1 MQKKIELLAPAGSYE
16 AFIAAVENG
25 ADAVY
30 LGGNLFNARASAT
43 NFSDSELEKVICY
56 AHLRNVKV
64 YITLNIL
71 INDKEFEQA
80 VDFAKRV
87 YEMGADAFI
96 VQDLGL
102 AFALRQVIPNINLH
116 LSTQATVY
124 NELAIETVDNL
135 NFERIVLARELS
147 LSQIEKICES
157 TNKEIEVFVHGAM
170 CICYSGQC
178 RFSSLIGERS
188 GNRGKC
194 AQPCRLPY
202 TLIKNDKI
210 VSQSYSLSPKDMCGL
225 EQLPELIKMGVASLK
240 IEGRMKNPEYVAEVT
255 RVYRKYIDEYYDK
268 KQVVVNDKDK
278 QELAQVFNRGNFT
291 TGYLLKNEGPNLM
304 ARTRSKHW
312 GIYLG
317 EVTDYIAKRKLV
329 KIKLDND
336 LAMNDGIEILN
347 KELSGNIV
355 TYIAKEKTQ
364 IREAKKGEEVWIGDI
379 SGNIEKG
386 QKVYKITSKKLNE
399 ELKESFNGKFY
410 KKVQIEAKIQI
421 KENKKIKLQI
431 KENDNVVEVES
442 EFIPVAAIN
451 KPIDEETIEKNLSK
465 LGNTPFI
472 LAKCEIDL
480 DDNLLVP
487 VSVINDLRR
496 QAVEKLEQIKSKVD
510 VIKDYNKLNVKLS
523 QNEVANK
530 KVSAYLYNSND
541 LAGLEEADRVYVPIE
556 KYNQLI
562 NVKNQEIIPYVK
574 TITLN
579 NEFSKYNFDKVLI
592 GNISHIKEFEGKEI
606 YADNS
611 LNVFN
616 SYTCEYLKQLG
627 VKGVN
632 LSFELNLE
640 QLKNI
645 KADLETEVVVY
656 GYLPLMISEHCV
668 IGSEIAKC
676 INCGLCE
683 KDDYYLQDRTNRTF
697 RILTDRQN
705 CRNII
710 LNAKKIFA
718 PEVVEELKNI
728 EYFRAYFL
736 DETPEERGEIIRL
749 IKEGKKTSCV
759 GYTAGHFY
767 RGV

>member
-1 MQKKIELLAPAGSYE
+1 MQKIELLAPAGGYE

-30 LGGNLFNARASAT
+30 LGGSLFNARASAL
-43 NFSDSELEKVICY
+43 NFSDEELEKAICY

-71 INDKEFEQA
+71 INDTEFEQA
-80 VDFAKRV
+80 IEFTKKA
-87 YEMGADAFI
+87 YSMGADAFI

-124 NELAIETVDNL
+124 NELAIETVGNL

-147 LSQIEKICES
+147 LAQIEDICKK
-157 TNKEIEVFVHGAM
+157 TNREIEVFVHGAI

-202 TLIKNDKI
+202 TLLKNTEK
-210 VSQSYSLSPKDMCGL
+210 VSQSYCLSPKDMCGL
-225 EQLPELIKMGVASLK
+225 EQLPALIEMGVRSLK

-255 RVYRKYIDEYYDK
+255 RVYRKYIDEYYSK
-268 KQVVVNDKDK
+268 NQVIVSEKDK

-291 TGYLLKNEGPNLM
+291 TGYFLKNEAANLM

-312 GIYLG
+312 GTYLG
-317 EVTDYIAKRKLV
+317 EVLDYIPKRKLV
-329 KIKLDND
+329 KIRLDND

-355 TYIAKEKTQ
+355 TYIARGKEQTKNAQ
-364 IREAKKGEEVWIGDI
+364 KGEEVWIGDI
-379 SGNIEKG
+379 SGNIQKG
-386 QKVYKITSKKLNE
+386 QKIYKITSKKLND

-410 KKVQIEAKIQI
+410 RKVEIEAKIQI
-421 KENKKIKLQI
+421 KAKQNIKLQI
-431 KENDNVVEVES
+431 KENQNIVEVAS
-442 EFIPVAAIN
+442 EFIPVEAIN
-451 KPIDEETIEKNLSK
+451 KPVDKETIEKNLSK
-465 LGNTPFI
+465 LGNTSFV
-472 LAKCEIDL
+472 LSKCEIEL

-496 QAVEKLEQIKSKVD
+496 QAVEKLEIIKSEVKVSD
-510 VIKDYNKLNVKLS
+510 KYNKMNFNLPT
-523 QNEVANK
+523 K
-530 KVSAYLYNSND
+530 KVNKAKLSAYLYNSND
-541 LAGLEEADRVYVPIE
+541 LGGLEEADRVYVPIE
-556 KYNQLI
+556 KYNDLK

-574 TITLN
+574 TVTLN
-579 NEFSKYNFDKVLI
+579 NDFSNYTFDKVLV

-606 YADNS
+606 YADSS

-616 SYTCEYLKQLG
+616 SYTCEYLKSLG
-627 VKGVN
+627 VKSVN

-640 QLKNI
+640 QLKEI
-645 KADLETEVVVY
+645 KTDLETEVTVY
-656 GYLPLMISEHCV
+656 GYLPLMISEHCA

-683 KDDYYLQDRTNRTF
+683 KDDYYLQDRTNSIF

-710 LNAKKIFA
+710 LNSKKIFV
-718 PEVVEELKNI
+718 PEVVNELKNV
-728 EYFRAYFL
+728 EYFRTYFL
-736 DETPEERGEIIRL
+736 DETAEERRKIIKA

>member
-1 MQKKIELLAPAGSYE
+1 MQKIELLAPAGSYE

-30 LGGNLFNARASAT
+30 LGGSLFNARASAT
-43 NFSDSELEKVICY
+43 NFSDDELEKAIYY

-71 INDKEFEQA
+71 INDDEISQA

-102 AFALRQVIPNINLH
+102 AFVLRQVIPNINLH

-124 NELAIETVDNL
+124 NELAINAVDNL

-147 LSQIEKICES
+147 LNQIEKICKV
-157 TNKEIEVFVHGAM
+157 TDKEIEVFVHGAM

-202 TLIKNDKI
+202 TLLKNDKI

-225 EQLPELIKMGVASLK
+225 EQLPRLIKMGVCSLK

-268 KQVVVNDKDK
+268 NQLSVTEKDK
-278 QELAQVFNRGNFT
+278 QDLAQVFNRGNFT
-291 TGYLLKNEGPNLM
+291 TGYFLKNEGPALM

-312 GIYLG
+312 GTYLG
-317 EVTDYIAKRKLV
+317 EVTDYIPKRKLV

-336 LAMNDGIEILN
+336 LDMNDGIEILN

-364 IREAKKGEEVWIGDI
+364 IREAKKGQEVWIGDI
-379 SGNIEKG
+379 SGKIEKG
-386 QKVYKITSKKLNE
+386 QKVYKITSKILNE

-410 KKVQIEAKIQI
+410 KKIAIEARIQI
-421 KENKKIKLQI
+421 KENEKIKLQI
-431 KENDNVVEVES
+431 KENNNLVEVES
-442 EFIPVAAIN
+442 DFVPVVAIN
-451 KPIDEETIEKNLSK
+451 KPIDKESIEKNLSK
-465 LGNTPFI
+465 LGNTAFV
-472 LAKCEIDL
+472 LSKCEIEL
-480 DDNLLVP
+480 DENLLVP
-487 VSVINDLRR
+487 ISVINDLRR
-496 QAVEKLEQIKSKVD
+496 KAIEKLEEIKTNVNVTKE
-510 VIKDYNKLNVKLS
+510 YNKLNIKLP
-523 QNEVANK
+523 QKQAVNK

-556 KYNQLI
+556 NYNKLI
-562 NVKNQEIIPYVK
+562 NVKTQEIIPYVK

-579 NEFSKYNFDKVLI
+579 NTFSEYDFDKVLV

-606 YADNS
+606 YLDNS

-616 SYTCEYLKQLG
+616 SYTCEYLKQFQ

-640 QLKNI
+640 QLKAI
-645 KADLETEVVVY
+645 KTDLETEVTVY
-656 GYLPLMISEHCV
+656 GYLPLMVSEHCV

-683 KDDYYLQDRTNRTF
+683 KDNYYLQDRTNRTF

-718 PEVVEELKNI
+718 PEVVGELENV

-736 DETPEERGEIIRL
+736 DETVEEKKEIIRL
-749 IKEGKKTSCV
+749 IKLGKKTSCV